1 MPALKRIGVVLAI
14 ASTLGAEGR
23 ARADEWDGSLRAGYA
38 AAWSTGVSSLGV
50 GLGGS
55 AGYVFPFRIRVELVA
70 VWSAGDTD
78 AASNGVT
85 TYRSS
90 YSSLRGTAGAAY
102 EIPIGP
108 VRLRPGLQ
116 AGLTFIYGYT
126 RVGAAEIR
134 DGEPRFIVGP
144 ALAAVVRLGRY
155 DVGLAGDRHLRAQRE
170 EVLRDE
176 VLRDETSGSGCTT
189 SGSAGSHV

>member
-1 MPALKRIGVVLAI
+1 MPALRRLGAVLAVAI
-14 ASTLGAEGR
+14 AMVFGAER
-23 ARADEWDGSLRAGYA
+23 AARADEQAARADAWDVSLRAGDA
-38 AAWSTGVSSLGV
+38 AAWTTGVSSLGV

-55 AGYVFPFRIRVELVA
+55 AGYVFPFRIRLELVA

-78 AASNGVT
+78 GASNGVI

-90 YSSLRGTAGAAY
+90 YSSLRGTAGASY

-108 VRLRPGLQ
+108 VRLRPGIQ
-116 AGLTFIYGYT
+116 TGFTFIYGYT
-126 RVGAAEIR
+126 QVGPAKLR

-155 DVGLAGDRHLRAQRE
+155 DVGVATEAFFLPSWVAAP
-170 EVLRDE
+170 
-176 VLRDETSGSGCTT
+176 
-189 SGSAGSHV
+189 SAGVYALSGMRF

>member
-1 MPALKRIGVVLAI
+1 VPALKRIGMLLIMVGALTI
-14 ASTLGAEGR
+14 GAEGR
-23 ARADEWDGSLRAGYA
+23 ARADEWDASLRAGYA
-38 AAWSTGVSSLGV
+38 AAWTTGVSSLGV

-70 VWSAGDTD
+70 VWSAGETD
-78 AASNGVT
+78 GASNGVI

-116 AGLTFIYGYT
+116 TGLTFIYGYT
-126 RVGAAEIR
+126 RVGAAKIR
-134 DGEPRFIVGP
+134 DAEPRFIVGP
-144 ALAAVVRLGRY
+144 DLAAVVRLGRY
-155 DVGLAGDRHLRAQRE
+155 DVGLAAEAFFLPSWVAAP
-170 EVLRDE
+170 
-176 VLRDETSGSGCTT
+176 
-189 SGSAGSHV
+189 SAGVYALSGMRF

>member
-1 MPALKRIGVVLAI
+1 MKRRNHLATGAATALVLA
-14 ASTLGAEGR
+14 LLLVAER
-23 ARADEWDGSLRAGYA
+23 PARAEDRWDASLRAGYA
-38 AAWSTGVSSLGV
+38 AAWTTGVSSLGV

-55 AGYVFPFRIRVELVA
+55 AGYVFPARLRLEVVA

-78 AASNGVT
+78 GAGNGVI

-116 AGLTFIYGYT
+116 TGVTLIYGFT
-126 RVGAAEIR
+126 RVGPTKIR

-144 ALAAVVRLGRY
+144 ALAAVVRLDRY
-155 DVGLAGDRHLRAQRE
+155 DLGIAAEAFFLPSWVAAP
-170 EVLRDE
+170 
-176 VLRDETSGSGCTT
+176 
-189 SGSAGSHV
+189 SAGIYALSGVRF

>member
-1 MPALKRIGVVLAI
+1 MKPMDRLLTVAATVLAVVLV
-14 ASTLGAEGR
+14 AER
-23 ARADEWDGSLRAGYA
+23 PARADDRWDASLRAGYA
-38 AAWSTGVSSLGV
+38 AAWTTGVSSLGV
-50 GLGGS
+50 GLGAS
-55 AGYVFPFRIRVELVA
+55 AGYVFPARIRLEVVA

-78 AASNGVT
+78 GAGNGVI

-116 AGLTFIYGYT
+116 AGATLIYGFT
-126 RVGAAEIR
+126 RVGPAKIR

-144 ALAAVVRLGRY
+144 ALSAVVRLDRY
-155 DVGLAGDRHLRAQRE
+155 DLGVAAEAFFLPSWVAAP
-170 EVLRDE
+170 
-176 VLRDETSGSGCTT
+176 
-189 SGSAGSHV
+189 SAGIYALSGLRF

>member
-1 MPALKRIGVVLAI
+1 MPAMRPMDRLATAAATALAVVLA
-14 ASTLGAEGR
+14 AER
-23 ARADEWDGSLRAGYA
+23 PARADDAWDASLRAGYA
-38 AAWSTGVSSLGV
+38 AAWTTGVSSLGV
-50 GLGGS
+50 GLGAS
-55 AGYVFPFRIRVELVA
+55 AGYVFPARIRLEVVA

-78 AASNGVT
+78 GAGNGVI

-116 AGLTFIYGYT
+116 AGATLIYGFT
-126 RVGAAEIR
+126 RVGPAKIR

-144 ALAAVVRLGRY
+144 ALSAVVRLGRY
-155 DVGLAGDRHLRAQRE
+155 DLGVAAEAFLLPSRVAAP
-170 EVLRDE
+170 
-176 VLRDETSGSGCTT
+176 
-189 SGSAGSHV
+189 SAGIYALSGLRF

>member
-1 MPALKRIGVVLAI
+1 MKR
-14 ASTLGAEGR
+14 R
-23 ARADEWDGSLRAGYA
+23 ARLATAAATALATWVGVEQTALADDGWDASLRAGYA
-38 AAWSTGVSSLGV
+38 AAWTTGVSSLGV
-50 GLGGS
+50 GLGAA
-55 AGYVFPFRIRVELVA
+55 AGYVFPARIRLEVVA

-78 AASNGVT
+78 GAGNGVV

-116 AGLTFIYGYT
+116 TGATLIYGFT
-126 RVGAAEIR
+126 RVGTAKIR

-144 ALAAVVRLGRY
+144 ALSAVVRFGRY
-155 DVGLAGDRHLRAQRE
+155 DLGVAAEAFFLPSWVAAP
-170 EVLRDE
+170 
-176 VLRDETSGSGCTT
+176 
-189 SGSAGSHV
+189 SAGIYALTGVRF